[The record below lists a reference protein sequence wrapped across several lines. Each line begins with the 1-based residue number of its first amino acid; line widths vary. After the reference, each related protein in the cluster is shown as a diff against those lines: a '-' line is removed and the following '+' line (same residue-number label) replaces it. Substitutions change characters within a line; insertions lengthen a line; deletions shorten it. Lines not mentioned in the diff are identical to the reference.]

1 MRLDISGK
9 GSKRTIIEVAVIER
23 SDNQLTVWTNDGSY
37 CTFALSSTE
46 RADEVMTD
54 LYHKGHAAI
63 YADINW
69 DSAFDEED
77 PTK

>member
-9 GSKRTIIEVAVIER
+9 GGKRTIIEVAVIER
-23 SDNQLTVWTNDGSY
+23 NDNQLTVWTNDGSY
-37 CTFALSSTE
+37 CTCTLSNTE
-46 RADEVMTD
+46 RANEVMSD
-54 LYHKGHAAI
+54 LFNKGHAAI

-69 DSAFDEED
+69 DSTDEED